1 MKTVIGNAE
10 LWHGDCLEVMRGM
23 ESNSVDAIIT
33 DPPYF
38 KVKGE
43 TWDNQWDN
51 PSSFLE
57 WVGVLCEQFER
68 ILKPN
73 GSIYFFASPQMGA
86 RVEVEI
92 RKRFNV
98 LNNITWRKGESGKNS
113 EGRGRRANKESLR
126 AFFPDSE
133 RIIFAEHYQSD
144 SMAKGEAGYAAKCDE
159 LHGFVFEPLRA
170 YLVGEFERAGM
181 NNTQGKIAAN
191 VACGFSA
198 TSGGMASRHY
208 FSQSQWGLPTEEH
221 YAAMRR
227 LLNKNQNEYLRREYE
242 DLRREYE
249 YLRRPFSVT
258 PDVQYGDVWQFAPVM
273 HYKGKHPCEK
283 PQALLRH
290 ILSASTKPGAIVF
303 DPFMGGG
310 SMGEACMSMSRKFI
324 GAELC
329 GENYNKSLYRITE
342 SAKTCPASPHAIQIL
357 KRLNERTN
365 AQI

>member
-43 TWDNQWDN
+43 AWDNQWEN

-98 LNNITWRKGESGKNS
+98 LNNITWRKGENGKNS
-113 EGRGRRANKESLR
+113 AGWGQKSNKESLR
-126 AFFPDSE
+126 SFFPDSE
-133 RIIFAEHYQSD
+133 RIIFAEHYS
-144 SMAKGEAGYAAKCDE
+144 
-159 LHGFVFEPLRA
+159 EPLRA

-208 FSQSQWGLPTEEH
+208 FSQSQWSLPTEEH

-242 DLRREYE
+242 DLRR
-249 YLRRPFSVT
+249 PFSVT
-258 PDVQYGDVWQFAPVM
+258 QDVQYGDVWQFAPVM
-273 HYKGKHPCEK
+273 NYKGKHPCEK

-342 SAKTCPASPHAIQIL
+342 STKTCPTSPHAIQNTQL
-357 KRLNERTN
+357 TE
-365 AQI
+365 